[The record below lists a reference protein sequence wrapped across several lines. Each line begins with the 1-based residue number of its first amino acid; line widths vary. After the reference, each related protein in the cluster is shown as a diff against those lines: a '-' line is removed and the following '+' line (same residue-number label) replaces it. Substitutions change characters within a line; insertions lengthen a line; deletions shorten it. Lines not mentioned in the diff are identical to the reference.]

1 MALSHMTNMR
11 NFTRFL
17 QAKKTMT
24 KLALT
29 VLRATSLLA
38 ILCASN
44 LALADNSLII
54 PRANKAPVLADYVQG
69 LPAEHGVEVGNFR
82 QFIPGDGTPSSRNTK
97 AYLSYDDTH
106 FYAVFVDKVDPKLV
120 RANISKRDN
129 IMGDDEVMLELDTF
143 RDKQR
148 TLVFHVNPYGV
159 QLDGKRTEGQ
169 GFDFNFDTQW
179 QSDGQLTND
188 GFVAMM
194 AIPFK
199 SLRFKSSDVQSW
211 GIAVGRIVGGT
222 NEWSFWPYISNQNA
236 SFVGQLADITIPA
249 KLTPGRNLQ
258 IIPSLFLG
266 NKKFL
271 DVSDPTAA
279 VWQKENKT
287 RPGLDAKW
295 VVGEAMALDLT
306 LNPDFSEVESDEPQ
320 AIVNMRY
327 EVLFPEKR
335 PFFLEN
341 ADFFKTPQTLFFSR
355 RIAEPKIGARL
366 TGREGSWSYGGLVMD
381 DSAPGKRLE
390 TNETNYG
397 RKANIAVGRLQND
410 FASGSHAGV
419 LLTERH
425 FGNTSDT
432 MASADMLLELDKN
445 WSFNAQLAHS
455 ASTDANNLKQNAN
468 LTYAEL
474 KHAGRNFNYSGK
486 YLDIGANFDTVLAFL
501 PRTDIRQTEHE
512 VRYMWD
518 MPETTFL
525 QHISP
530 ELRGVVT
537 RDHRNVVQDWRIA
550 SELGVRTRNSINM
563 NFVNVNSYEYY
574 AGKGFQ
580 KHGVEVVLGSQLLKW
595 LNLIF
600 IAGTD
605 TAINYTPAAGQD
617 ASLNNSRNVTLILG
631 FKPHSQF
638 RLDETLLY
646 NQLSSKDAMYGQTPD
661 SLIYRDLL
669 FRSKLSYQHNRFL
682 GLRMVIDYHQLQT
695 NPLLTGIKAG
705 KQLNKDLQLSYVL
718 SPGTTLYAGYAD
730 RQENLALIGNPLRA
744 VNTDKLDLMTG
755 RSVFVKLN
763 YLFQL

>member
-1 MALSHMTNMR
+1 MALSLMTNVLHFMR
-11 NFTRFL
+11 AQRD
-17 QAKKTMT
+17 KKTMAKRT
-24 KLALT
+24 LTALRLA
-29 VLRATSLLA
+29 SLLS
-38 ILCASN
+38 IFCASN
-44 LALADNSLII
+44 VALAEEKLLI
-54 PRANKAPVLADYVQG
+54 PRSNKAPVLADYVQG
-69 LPAEHGVEVGNFR
+69 IPAEHGVEVGNFR
-82 QFIPGDGTPSSRNTK
+82 QFIPGDGTLSSRDTK

-106 FYAVFVDKVDPKLV
+106 FYAVFVAKVDPKLV
-120 RANISKRDN
+120 RANITKRDN

-143 RDKQR
+143 HDKQR
-148 TLVFHVNPYGV
+148 TLVFHINPYGV

-169 GFDFNFDTQW
+169 GLDLNFDTQW

-199 SLRFKSSDVQSW
+199 SLRFQSSDVQTW
-211 GIAVGRIVGGT
+211 GIAVGRIVGGI

-236 SFVGQLADITIPA
+236 SFVGQLAAITIPA

-271 DVSDPTAA
+271 DVADPNAV

-320 AIVNMRY
+320 AIVNKRY

-366 TGREGSWSYGGLVMD
+366 TGREGRWSYGGLVMD
-381 DSAPGKRLE
+381 DNAPGKRLE
-390 TNETNYG
+390 ANELNYEK
-397 RKANIAVGRLQND
+397 KANIAVGRLQND
-410 FASGSHAGV
+410 FASGSHAGI
-419 LLTERH
+419 LLTERY
-425 FGNTSDT
+425 FGNTSD
-432 MASADMLLELDKN
+432 MVASADMLLELDKN

-455 ASTDANNLKQNAN
+455 ARTDANNLKQNAN

-518 MPETTFL
+518 MPDTTFL
-525 QHISP
+525 QQMSS

-537 RDHRNVVQDWRIA
+537 RDHSNVVQDWMFVG
-550 SELGVRTRNSINM
+550 ELGLRTQYSINM
-563 NFVNVNSYEYY
+563 SVMNVNSYEYY

-580 KHGVEVVLGSQLLKW
+580 KYGNGMVLDSQLLKW

-617 ASLNNSRNVTLILG
+617 ASLNNSRNLTLILG

-646 NQLSSKDAMYGQTPD
+646 NHLHSKQAMYGQAED

-682 GLRMVIDYHQLQT
+682 GLRLVIDYHRLQT

-730 RQENLALIGNPLRA
+730 RQENLALIGNPQRA
-744 VNTDKLDLMTG
+744 VQTDKLDLMTG

>member
-1 MALSHMTNMR
+1 MALSHMTNILHFMR
-11 NFTRFL
+11 AQRD
-17 QAKKTMT
+17 KKTMAKRT
-24 KLALT
+24 LTALRLA
-29 VLRATSLLA
+29 SLLS
-38 ILCASN
+38 IFCASN
-44 LALADNSLII
+44 VVLAEEKLII
-54 PRANKAPVLADYVQG
+54 PRANKAPVLADYVHG

-82 QFIPGDGTPSSRNTK
+82 QFIPGDGTPSSRDTK

-143 RDKQR
+143 HDKQR
-148 TLVFHVNPYGV
+148 TLVFHINPYGV

-179 QSDGQLTND
+179 QSDGQLTED

-199 SLRFKSSDVQSW
+199 SLRFQSSDVQTW
-211 GIAVGRIVGGT
+211 GIAVGRIVGGI
-222 NEWSFWPYISNQNA
+222 NEWSFWPTISNQNA

-258 IIPSLFLG
+258 LIPSLSIG

-271 DVSDPTAA
+271 EVADPSAP
-279 VWQKENKT
+279 VWQRENKT

-306 LNPDFSEVESDEPQ
+306 VNPDFSEVESDEPQ
-320 AIVNMRY
+320 AIVNKRY

-366 TGREGSWSYGGLVMD
+366 TGREGLWSYGGLVMD

-390 TNETNYG
+390 SNELNYG

-410 FASGSHAGV
+410 FSSGSHAGV
-419 LLTERH
+419 LLTEHH

-432 MASADMLLELDKN
+432 VASSDMLLELDKN

-455 ASTDANNLKQNAN
+455 ARTDVNNLKQNAN
-468 LTYAEL
+468 LSYAEL
-474 KHAGRNFNYSGK
+474 KHAGRNFNYTGK

-512 VRYMWD
+512 VRYMWEL
-518 MPETTFL
+518 PETSFVH
-525 QHISP
+525 QIAP
-530 ELRGVVT
+530 EFRGIVT
-537 RDHRNVVQDWRIA
+537 RDHHNVVQDWMFV
-550 SELGVRTRNSINM
+550 SELEVRTRHTINF
-563 NFVNVNSYEYY
+563 NLVNTNSYEYY

-580 KHGVEVVLGSQLLKW
+580 KNGNGFVVDSQLLKW
-595 LNLIF
+595 LNFIF
-600 IAGTD
+600 IAGSD
-605 TAINYTPAAGQD
+605 TMINYTPAAKQD
-617 ASLNNSRNVTLILG
+617 ASLNNARNLALILG

-638 RLDETLLY
+638 RLDETLFY
-646 NQLSSKDAMYGQTPD
+646 NQLRSKDAMYGQAED

-682 GLRMVIDYHQLQT
+682 GLRIIFDYHQLQA

-705 KQLNKDLQLSYVL
+705 KQLNKDMQVSYVL

-730 RQENLALIGNPLRA
+730 RQENLALIGNPQRLA
-744 VNTDKLDLMTG
+744 NTDKLDLVTG
-755 RSVFVKLN
+755 RSVYVKLN